1 MGSVTLDGD
10 RGVSREEMVRRSTL
24 VGGDET
30 VVVVSVGELST
41 SIS

>member
-10 RGVSREEMVRRSTL
+10 KGVSSEEMVSRSTL
-24 VGGDET
+24 VGGEET
-30 VVVVSVGELST
+30 VVVVRVGELST